1 MPDFYVFNFFPV
13 LFIEVVALRL
23 LKWGSLPTCVLDAL
37 VANFATF
44 IGLMLG
50 LGPYISSAKLIG
62 LTLFFTYSFLVETAV
77 LCLLERHAVKRCLIA
92 AAGANLASIVYLA
105 ADAFFTLK

>member
-13 LFIEVVALRL
+13 LAIEVVALRIL
-23 LKWGSLPTCVLDAL
+23 RWANLPGCFLDAL

-50 LGPYISSAKLIG
+50 LGPYISGAKALG

-77 LCLLERHAVKRCLIA
+77 LCLLERHAVKKCLIA
-92 AAGANLASIVYLA
+92 ATGANIASIIYLA
-105 ADAFFTLK
+105 IDAFLTVK

>member
-13 LFIEVVALRL
+13 LAIEIVALRAV
-23 LKWGSLPTCVLDAL
+23 KWGKVPTCALDGL

-50 LGPYISSAKLIG
+50 LGPYISSAKVLG

-92 AAGANLASIVYLA
+92 ATVSNLASIAYLA
-105 ADAFFTLK
+105 IDAFFTIH

>member
-13 LFIEVVALRL
+13 LAIEVIALRL
-23 LKWGSLPTCVLDAL
+23 VKWGNLPTCFLDAL
-37 VANFATF
+37 VINFATF

-50 LGPYISSAKLIG
+50 LGPYISSAKILG
-62 LTLFFTYSFLVETAV
+62 LMLFFTYSFLVETAV

-92 AAGANLASIVYLA
+92 ATAANSASIVYLA
-105 ADAFFTLK
+105 ADSFFTLR